1 MSELEPDAGDNA
13 DGEIER
19 VPSLI
24 PGLDA
29 IMCGGF
35 LRGGLY
41 IIQGSPGTGKT
52 ILASQ
57 IIYTQAAQGHRALFI
72 TVLGENHGRMMQHLR
87 PMRFF
92 NPSLVPD
99 PVTYINAYQALEDE
113 GLKGLLALFRREV
126 QAHSATLVVLDGL
139 SAVQAKAG
147 DAGSVFALKQFT
159 HELQTLASATDC
171 TMFLLTT
178 RSGPNSAPELTM
190 VDGVIQLQQRIY
202 ALRSERRLVVHK
214 FRGSGFLEG
223 EHAYRISRDGLTVF
237 PRIETQFAM
246 PTRRAPPRPIRVSTG
261 IASLDTILHG
271 GLPLATMGA
280 LVGPSG
286 AGKTTLGLQFL
297 ATSCASE
304 PGLLFGC
311 YEPPERLLLKAE
323 TMGLH
328 LAAAE
333 QRGDVE
339 FLWYPT
345 GEHIL
350 DELAHR
356 LLEAVRRRG
365 VKRLVIDGI
374 SGFQQAALEPE
385 RIVRF
390 WSALSAELRALGVTT
405 LQTLELPELMGSELR
420 LPVGGISSLAETL
433 LLLRY
438 VEIRSRLFRL
448 ISVFKVRDGAFDPTI
463 REFAISDSGIVV
475 GKPFEGIEAVLSGM
489 AREAAVRAPLPTSG
503 SADGKPPTDRQPA

>member
-1 MSELEPDAGDNA
+1 
-13 DGEIER
+13 
-19 VPSLI
+19 
-24 PGLDA
+24 
-29 IMCGGF
+29 
-35 LRGGLY
+35 
-41 IIQGSPGTGKT
+41 
-52 ILASQ
+52 
-57 IIYTQAAQGHRALFI
+57 
-72 TVLGENHGRMMQHLR
+72 
-87 PMRFF
+87 
-92 NPSLVPD
+92 
-99 PVTYINAYQALEDE
+99 
-113 GLKGLLALFRREV
+113 
-126 QAHSATLVVLDGL
+126 
-139 SAVQAKAG
+139 
-147 DAGSVFALKQFT
+147 
-159 HELQTLASATDC
+159 LASATDC

-178 RSGPNSAPELTM
+178 VSGVSSAPELTM

-202 ALRSERRLVVHK
+202 ALRSERRLIVHK
-214 FRGSGFLEG
+214 LRGSGFLEG

-237 PRIETQFAM
+237 PRIEAQFAM
-246 PTRRAPPRPIRVSTG
+246 PTRRAPPRPTRVSTG
-261 IASLDTILHG
+261 IASLDTVLHG

-286 AGKTTLGLQFL
+286 TGKTTLGLQFL
-297 ATSCASE
+297 AASCASE

-374 SGFQQAALEPE
+374 SGFEEAALEPE

-405 LQTLELPELMGSELR
+405 LQTLELSELIGSELR
-420 LPVGGISSLAETL
+420 LPVGSISALAETL
-433 LLLRY
+433 LLLP

-448 ISVFKVRDGAFDPTI
+448 ISVFKVREGAFDPTI
-463 REFAISDSGIVV
+463 REFTISDAGIAV
-475 GKPFEGIEAVLSGM
+475 GQPFEGIEAVLSGM
-489 AREAAVRAPLPTSG
+489 ARETAVPATLPTTGSG
-503 SADGKPPTDRQPA
+503 DGKPPADDQPA

>member
-1 MSELEPDAGDNA
+1 MSELEPDTGGDTDDA
-13 DGEIER
+13 IER
-19 VPSLI
+19 LPSLVS
-24 PGLDA
+24 GLDA
-29 IMCGGF
+29 ILHGGF

-41 IIQGSPGTGKT
+41 IVQGAPGSGKT
-52 ILASQ
+52 TLASQ
-57 IIYTQAAQGHRALFI
+57 IIYTHAAQGRRALFV

-92 NPSLVPD
+92 DPSLVPE

-113 GLKGLLALFRREV
+113 GLKGLLTLFRREV
-126 QAHSATLVVLDGL
+126 QAHGATILVLDGL
-139 SAVQAKAG
+139 SAVEAKAG
-147 DAGSVFALKQFT
+147 TGFEMKRFT

-178 RSGPNSAPELTM
+178 MSGSRSAPELTM
-190 VDGVIQLQQRIY
+190 VDGVVQLQQRIY
-202 ALRSERRLVVHK
+202 ALRSERRLLVHK

-223 EHAYRISRDGLTVF
+223 EHAYRISRDGVTVF
-237 PRIETQFAM
+237 PRIEAQFAM
-246 PTRRAPPRPIRVSTG
+246 PTRRAPPPPTRVSTG
-261 IASLDTILHG
+261 IASLDAMLHA
-271 GLPLATMGA
+271 GLPAATMA
-280 LVGPSG
+280 AVVGPSG

-297 ATSCASE
+297 AASSASE

-311 YEPPERLLLKAE
+311 YEAPERLLLKAE
-323 TMGLH
+323 AMGLG

-339 FLWYPT
+339 LLWYPT

-385 RIVRF
+385 RIARF
-390 WSALSAELRALGVTT
+390 WSALSTELRALDVTT
-405 LQTLELPELMGSELR
+405 LHTLELPELMGPGLR
-420 LPVGGISSLAETL
+420 VPVDGISSLADSL

-438 VEIRSRLFRL
+438 VELRSRLFRL
-448 ISVFKVRDGAFDPTI
+448 ISVFKLRAGAFDPTI
-463 REFAISDSGIVV
+463 REFTISDSGIAV
-475 GKPFEGIEAVLSGM
+475 GQPFEGIEAVLSGM
-489 AREAAVRAPLPTSG
+489 AREAAVRAALLTAGSG
-503 SADGKPPTDRQPA
+503 DGKPPLDGRQPG